1 MKAGARSDA
10 IKIPNFCY
18 LFSAVSY
25 SERHI
30 KITYCIYRARWFCHP
45 EAERTHIYSI
55 AHVTNTLIHRWKG
68 LTVVVTSMYCFFFL
82 FVFDV
87 VSGDTLQMSLSISTH
102 KTERDSAYVLVS
114 TRQQD
119 REGDRCFMHHRRY
132 SECIDEWSG
141 DGLAASLQ
149 PHVHAGDS
157 KRVWAVT

>member
-1 MKAGARSDA
+1 MVDSFLQMMLIMKAGARSDA

-68 LTVVVTSMYCFFFL
+68 LTVVVTSMYCFFFFFL
-82 FVFDV
+82 LMW
-87 VSGDTLQMSLSISTH
+87 SPETH
-102 KTERDSAYVLVS
+102 CRCHCQYLPTRQKEILRMCWFPQDNKTERETDVS
-114 TRQQD
+114 
-119 REGDRCFMHHRRY
+119 
-132 SECIDEWSG
+132 CITVVTVSVSMSG
-141 DGLAASLQ
+141 
-149 PHVHAGDS
+149 VEM
-157 KRVWAVT
+157 V

>member
-45 EAERTHIYSI
+45 EAAQTHIYSI
-55 AHVTNTLIHRWKG
+55 THVTNTLIHRWKG
-68 LTVVVTSMYCFFFL
+68 LTVVVTSMYCFFFFWCGL
-82 FVFDV
+82 RRHTADV
-87 VSGDTLQMSLSISTH
+87 IVNIYPQDRKRFCICVGFH
-102 KTERDSAYVLVS
+102 ETERETDVS
-114 TRQQD
+114 CLTVVTVSVS
-119 REGDRCFMHHRRY
+119 M
-132 SECIDEWSG
+132 SG
-141 DGLAASLQ
+141 DGLGAASLQ

-157 KRVWAVT
+157 ERVWAVT